1 MPCEAPVTTTVFRLS
16 CIYHHRH
23 CCSADLSVRGEPPE
37 CEMCKTQHE
46 DKSRFAFCLIWYTA
60 RPLIVRRPEVR
71 ELVQQ
76 VTVRPNLICHV
87 SVRVYRKEKIDNI
100 IGQRPA
106 IVRKA
111 RRLARMIGKNIRQQL
126 SCDGLCVLRRIAA
139 RVFQFVR
146 EDANEAI
153 IIRWFPA
160 EVSLSLLSDEE
171 NRLQW
176 SSTSVCLDPAFS
188 SFVQCAGPSSHFI
201 ASQSRVGQFNH
212 DAANIFVCEEVV
224 ARELHLIEIAVCIEE
239 ERIAAPTE
247 EKTVVA
253 GLRHQGLSPD

>member
-60 RPLIVRRPEVR
+60 RPLIVRRSEVR

-87 SVRVYRKEKIDNI
+87 SVRVYRKEKIDNV

-111 RRLARMIGKNIRQQL
+111 RRLARMIGKNIWQQL
-126 SCDGLCVLRRIAA
+126 SRDGLCVLRSIAA
-139 RVFQFVR
+139 CVFQLVR
-146 EDANEAI
+146 EDANEPI
-153 IIRWFPA
+153 IIGRLPV
-160 EVSLSLLSDEE
+160 EIRVSLFSGKK
-171 NRLQW
+171 NCLQW
-176 SSTSVCLDPAFS
+176 SRPALF
-188 SFVQCAGPSSHFI
+188 
-201 ASQSRVGQFNH
+201 
-212 DAANIFVCEEVV
+212 
-224 ARELHLIEIAVCIEE
+224 
-239 ERIAAPTE
+239 
-247 EKTVVA
+247 
-253 GLRHQGLSPD
+253 